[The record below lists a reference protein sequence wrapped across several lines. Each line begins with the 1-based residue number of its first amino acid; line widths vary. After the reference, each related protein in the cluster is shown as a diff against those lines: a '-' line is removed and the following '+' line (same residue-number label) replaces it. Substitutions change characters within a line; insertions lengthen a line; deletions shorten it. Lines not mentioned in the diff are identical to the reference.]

1 MLLKHLLILLILIS
15 TTLYGRSAVRIQ
27 YEYQKAF
34 PETDTV
40 LFTQAQLYY
49 STNNFDSAALLA
61 QMAVNLRPDQISYI
75 ELLASSDY
83 RLEKADTAMQLCEQ
97 ILTLDPSDANAL
109 LLSGIILGDIK
120 KDSAALEKF
129 NRCLKADPANI
140 DALTHRADVYVRM
153 KKYNDALRD
162 YSAARADLSDNADI
176 LNNIGICYY
185 RSGAYPRALS
195 FFKKALTIDHLN
207 PQSYFN
213 EGLSYYHMNEL
224 DTATIYLKT
233 AGAIWD
239 TCSTDSSHAYFL
251 DAMYYLGMCYKRS
264 GDLPA
269 ARSQFEML
277 QREGYPRDLTYE
289 IKMIDCALFISRNWY
304 YFVLLFLFTIGL
316 TIALVKLMR
325 RT

>member
-1 MLLKHLLILLILIS
+1 MYTQHKAQNAIS
-15 TTLYGRSAVRIQ
+15 TT
-27 YEYQKAF
+27 
-34 PETDTV
+34 DTA
-40 LFTQAQLYY
+40 LFAQAQLYY
-49 STNNFDSAALLA
+49 SINNFDSAALLA
-61 QMAVNLRPDQISYI
+61 QMAVNLLPEQISYI
-75 ELLASSDY
+75 ELLASADY
-83 RLEKADTAMQLCEQ
+83 RLGKADTALLLCDQ

-109 LLSGIILGDIK
+109 LLSGIVLGDMK
-120 KDSAALEKF
+120 KDSLAMERF
-129 NRCLKADPANI
+129 NRCLKADPAHI

-185 RSGAYPRALS
+185 RSGAYQRAISL
-195 FFKKALTIDHLN
+195 FKKALTFDHLN

-213 EGLSYYHMNEL
+213 EGLSYYHINEL

-269 ARSQFEML
+269 ASSQFEML
-277 QREGYPRDLTYE
+277 QREGYPRDLTSE

-304 YFVLLFLFTIGL
+304 YFLLLFLFTIGL
-316 TIALVKLMR
+316 TIALVKFIR
-325 RT
+325 DT